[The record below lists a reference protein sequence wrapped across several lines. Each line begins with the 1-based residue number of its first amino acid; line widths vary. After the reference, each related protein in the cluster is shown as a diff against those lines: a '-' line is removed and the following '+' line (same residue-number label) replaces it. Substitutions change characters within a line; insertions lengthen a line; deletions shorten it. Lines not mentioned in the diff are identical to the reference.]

1 MAGIFSTN
9 VTQTIDPAQPN
20 VATLGKGLEAKA
32 EGARLSANATGAMLK
47 AAGFLAE
54 QYVAYDVGKTQVEA
68 EELTS
73 EFYKKGVAEE
83 TLPIV
88 QAQRDAV
95 AAQGTSY
102 SIQPN
107 AAMRKQ
113 AALGTYDE
121 EIKKL
126 KDAVNGGMS
135 NEQYVTRVS
144 ALTRKA
150 IAKYP
155 GLADSIREKVATITG
170 LPYADRYK
178 EMEYAKARFAK
189 EAKADSEF
197 DPMKLVV
204 KDIDDMSKVGT
215 FGSREEL
222 FTLYNKDRP
231 TYDARRKAFNENL
244 AIETGVKRIKNE
256 IEGQQAASDVEA
268 NTARGG
274 FVTMFNGYLGMS
286 VNSASSTNLENVYK
300 PVLALMAKGE
310 DIKLNPAAFDT
321 QIKMHSAQMKTD
333 ITAARNQTLAAV
345 ERYFASNPNISE
357 PKRQQ
362 LKADINSAADLEMA
376 MYADDKGVGLSA
388 MSVIMSNYRDKS
400 LKEQRDLITLVIQ
413 QQSAMQNN
421 SLVMAYWAGGEQR
434 KNLELTNKDFYNH
447 MVKVEK
453 ITLDATNGITSNTA
467 GVNSLRE
474 VSTIIEAAG
483 KDPAAVPVV
492 ANADPE
498 NTKAAHA
505 VMQSNSEVSLNK
517 ATKGTILDVTEVNG
531 ISAAQ
536 ATNMSEGANSQIL
549 ANDYKKIG
557 DKIRLLSV
565 ESQAVIKEN
574 VSRAARGNVMS
585 MISMKEMLEA
595 KHGVTI
601 TLGVTPTGQIVAM
614 PTPLTKEEQ
623 AQQKALG
630 LTKIPLNDIRRK
642 EPAAIDEF
650 NKQSKAKLSN
660 LVFGTAMLVPEKD
673 PVTLANEFA
682 TIINNKQ
689 AYDGFYNNAPV
700 APTAVTPFMGGMP
713 GFDEAGNPIST
724 TQPAAPAPAV
734 AAPVSSDALRE
745 KGLAGNAAMQLQEER
760 AAAQVTSNAPVAQPT
775 NKPSREASGKLIDE
789 TKRLDGTTKG
799 NGYLG
804 VLKASD
810 GSDVTEFSTST
821 SDFKVKGK
829 EVLFPIIV
837 PGLTKE
843 ELKLLLTDVIPNK
856 KRIPD
861 AIYKKAVDHAKK
873 RIKEGKNVFAEAG
886 DYKPADIIAPKR
898 SSLYGQRPD
907 LQPDATSNAPTTTST
922 TKKWWQ

>member
-1 MAGIFSTN
+1 MAGIYGTN
-9 VTQTIDPAQPN
+9 ITQSIEPAAPN
-20 VATLGKGLEAKA
+20 VGTLAKGIEAKA
-32 EGARLSANATGAMLK
+32 EGARLSANATGTLLK

-54 QYVAYDVGKTQVEA
+54 QYVAYDISKTQVAA
-68 EELTS
+68 EEVTS
-73 EFYKKGVAEE
+73 EFLDRGMKAEKASQDVATVTAE
-83 TLPIV
+83 
-88 QAQRDAV
+88 RDAL
-95 AAQGTSY
+95 AATGTTY
-102 SIQPN
+102 SIVPN
-107 AAMRKQ
+107 AEMKRQ
-113 AALGTYDE
+113 AALGTYDQ
-121 EIKKL
+121 EIKRL
-126 KDAVNGGMS
+126 KDAANGGMS
-135 NEQYVTRVS
+135 NEEYVSRVS

-155 GLADSIREKVATITG
+155 GLADSIREKVGTITG
-170 LPYADRYK
+170 LPYADRWA
-178 EMEYAKARFAK
+178 EMQYVRERFTK
-189 EAKADSEF
+189 EAKKDSEF
-197 DPMKLVV
+197 DPMKLVF
-204 KDIDDMSKVGT
+204 KDIDAMSKVGT
-215 FGSREEL
+215 FGSQEEL
-222 FTLYNKDRP
+222 FTLYTKDRP

-256 IEGQQAASDVEA
+256 IEGQQAASDTEA
-268 NTARGG
+268 NTARSG

-333 ITAARNQTLAAV
+333 IIAARNQTLAAV

-400 LKEQRDLITLVIQ
+400 LKEQRDLINLVIQ

-453 ITLDATNGITSNTA
+453 ITLDATNGITNSTA
-467 GVNSLRE
+467 GRDSLLE

-483 KDPAAVPVV
+483 KDPAAVPVAV
-492 ANADPE
+492 NANPE

-517 ATKGTILDVTEVNG
+517 ATKGTILSVTEVNG

-557 DKIRLLSV
+557 DKIRLLPT

-585 MISMKEMLEA
+585 MISMKEILEA

-623 AQQKALG
+623 AQQKSLG

-650 NKQSKAKLSN
+650 NNQSKAKLSN

-673 PVTLANEFA
+673 PVTIANEFA
-682 TIINNKQ
+682 IIINNKQ
-689 AYDGFYNNAPV
+689 AYDGFYSNAPV
-700 APTAVTPFMGGMP
+700 APTSSTDFTGAV
-713 GFDEAGNPIST
+713 PIPPTAQSNMDAMRLAEEKANAAK
-724 TQPAAPAPAV
+724 PAAVAPAP
-734 AAPVSSDALRE
+734 
-745 KGLAGNAAMQLQEER
+745 
-760 AAAQVTSNAPVAQPT
+760 VTSNVPVAQPAAVVNEPPPPIPVRQPANKARTQKQSEELFNKQVQDVKDWYNRTFGTTPTTTQPTANEPAPINKPTSPAST
-775 NKPSREASGKLIDE
+775 NKP
-789 TKRLDGTTKG
+789 
-799 NGYLG
+799 
-804 VLKASD
+804 
-810 GSDVTEFSTST
+810 
-821 SDFKVKGK
+821 
-829 EVLFPIIV
+829 
-837 PGLTKE
+837 
-843 ELKLLLTDVIPNK
+843 
-856 KRIPD
+856 
-861 AIYKKAVDHAKK
+861 
-873 RIKEGKNVFAEAG
+873 
-886 DYKPADIIAPKR
+886 
-898 SSLYGQRPD
+898 
-907 LQPDATSNAPTTTST
+907 ATSNVINADAIINQLESL
-922 TKKWWQ
+922 K